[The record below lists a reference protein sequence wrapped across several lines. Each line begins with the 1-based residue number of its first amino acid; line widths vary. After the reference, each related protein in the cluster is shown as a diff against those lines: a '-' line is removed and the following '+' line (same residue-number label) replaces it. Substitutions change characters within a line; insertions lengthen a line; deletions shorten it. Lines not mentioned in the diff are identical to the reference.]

1 MKTAEEWIQ
10 ENNPLLLVGGGTY
23 NGILERYKQIQLDA
37 MKEGVRRG
45 SEDALLIL
53 DNYLA
58 EGRPHGG
65 RNTAYP
71 DGCECDICQNW
82 DSLNKRRQD
91 ILTAAEQLTERDL
104 A

>member
-37 MKEGVRRG
+37 MKEGMRRAAG
-45 SEDALLIL
+45 MDRLARHTNASHEDVKQIA
-53 DNYLA
+53 DN
-58 EGRPHGG
+58 
-65 RNTAYP
+65 
-71 DGCECDICQNW
+71 
-82 DSLNKRRQD
+82 